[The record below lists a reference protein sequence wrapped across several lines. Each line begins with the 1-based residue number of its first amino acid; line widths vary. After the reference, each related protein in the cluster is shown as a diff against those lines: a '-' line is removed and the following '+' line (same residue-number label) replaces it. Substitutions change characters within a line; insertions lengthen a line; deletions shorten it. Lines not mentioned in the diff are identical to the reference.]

1 MVEPSPK
8 VVHPL
13 AHGVQDVEAL
23 DDENVPGGQGVHEEE
38 DVAPVSA
45 EYLPATQPMHTRDE
59 AGRNDPA
66 GHFGH
71 SVDGPEYDEIAVL
84 CDVLSGTQTRPGFE
98 CRSRILRKH
107 TPRHTRHAVPSHPAP
122 VRQMVCG
129 HVHVREVC
137 IPQHANVEYTHLS
150 RRRALARSQIIGYA
164 LKENVK
170 LLRRFSVSER

>member
-1 MVEPSPK
+1 M
-8 VVHPL
+8 
-13 AHGVQDVEAL
+13 
-23 DDENVPGGQGVHEEE
+23 HEEE
-38 DVAPVSA
+38 DMAPVSA

-66 GHFGH
+66 EHFGH

-98 CRSRILRKH
+98 CSLSSLRKH

-137 IPQHANVEYTHLS
+137 IPHPLALGDETETTKPVPSHLV
-150 RRRALARSQIIGYA
+150 LAR
-164 LKENVK
+164 V
-170 LLRRFSVSER
+170 FSSPAPATCPAPISFSTLFVTW